1 MDVILVDWEE
11 TKSNPMFWNR
21 KHSLPQLMR
30 PTWKTI
36 CEGYHLKIV
45 FFFEKRLNLDDKSN
59 AIDCKIFD
67 SILSGSANRLDW

>member
-11 TKSNPMFWNR
+11 TKSNVLKQKTLFTSVSETYMKNHLWRLSPKNR
-21 KHSLPQLMR
+21 
-30 PTWKTI
+30 
-36 CEGYHLKIV
+36 V
-45 FFFEKRLNLDDKSN
+45 FFEKRLNLDDKSN